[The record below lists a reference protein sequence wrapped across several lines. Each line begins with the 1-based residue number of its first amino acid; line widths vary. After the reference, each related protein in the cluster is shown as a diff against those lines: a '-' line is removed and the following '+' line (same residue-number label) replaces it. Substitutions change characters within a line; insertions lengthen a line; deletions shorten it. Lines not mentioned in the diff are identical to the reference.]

1 MTCTPEIVGTI
12 DVRGGRL
19 LIKLKSAREI
29 AIMREAGRIVAECHA
44 ALAERVQP
52 GVSTREL
59 DRFVEQFLKDR
70 GATPSF
76 KGYRGFPGSICVS
89 VDDVIC
95 HGIPGRDRLKAGQVI
110 TIDIGAYYKGYH
122 GDSAWTYAVGEVS
135 PEIRQLMDVTQ
146 QCLFAGIEA
155 ARVGNRIG
163 DIGHAIQTLAESH
176 GYGVVRDFI
185 GHGLGQELH
194 ESPEVPH
201 YGTPGTGLALRSG
214 MTIAIEP
221 MITLGDYRVKVDPDG
236 WTARTSDGS
245 ICVQYEHTIAI
256 TDNGPE
262 ILTKL

>member
-1 MTCTPEIVGTI
+1 
-12 DVRGGRL
+12 
-19 LIKLKSAREI
+19 
-29 AIMREAGRIVAECHA
+29 MREAGRLVAQCHA
-44 ALAERVQP
+44 ALVERVKP

-59 DRFVEQFLKDR
+59 DRFVEEFLKER

-95 HGIPGRDRLKAGQVI
+95 HGIPSRDRLRAGQVI
-110 TIDIGAYYKGYH
+110 TIDIGAHYKGYH

-135 PEIRQLMDVTQ
+135 PEIQKLMDVTREA
-146 QCLFAGIEA
+146 LFAGIA
-155 ARVGNRIG
+155 AAQPGNRIG
-163 DIGHAIQTLAESH
+163 DIGHAIQSLAESH

-185 GHGLGQELH
+185 GHGLGQDLH
-194 ESPEVPH
+194 EAPEVPH
-201 YGTPGTGLALRSG
+201 YGTPGTGFALRPG

-221 MITLGDYRVKVDPDG
+221 MITLGDYHVRVDADG
-236 WTARTSDGS
+236 WTARTVDAS

-262 ILTKL
+262 ILTLP